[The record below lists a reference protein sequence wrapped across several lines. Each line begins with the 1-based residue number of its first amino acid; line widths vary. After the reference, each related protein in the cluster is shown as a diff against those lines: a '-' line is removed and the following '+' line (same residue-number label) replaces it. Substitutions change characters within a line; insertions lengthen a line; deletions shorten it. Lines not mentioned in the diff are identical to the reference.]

1 MILTSRNLWLIIG
14 LTLMSVLMHIIV
26 TVQVGSSLP
35 TADEANESKIK
46 RMEATYVKEVK
57 LSAPPVAVARP
68 VAPVTAAAPAKGKS
82 KKIKPPQDKA
92 SAPEESASEVAQA
105 ASEAVAEPKPETKVA
120 EAPPPPPPASAASTP
135 PKGPVFEWPKAT
147 KVSFKLEGYFRG
159 KLTGSAA
166 VEWLRKGNKYQ
177 VFLDTTVGGIFS
189 QQATSEG
196 EITPEGLYPTRN
208 ETKGRRFFT
217 DIPVRTIVF
226 DKDEITFPNGDKA
239 ARPEGVQDLISNI
252 IQLSYQ
258 FTLDPKLLQPGTSLK
273 VKVATAK
280 QLEDLV
286 LDVVKEDIIDSPMGP
301 LSAMHVKPRRLIET
315 GTPLPPVEIWF
326 APNLQYLPV
335 RIYAEKT
342 DGPREKQ
349 FNLKM
354 EMERPPQQVGA
365 QD

>member
-1 MILTSRNLWLIIG
+1 
-14 LTLMSVLMHIIV
+14 MSVVLHILI
-26 TVQVGSSLP
+26 TVQVGRSLP
-35 TADEANESKIK
+35 TPDEANESKIK

-68 VAPVTAAAPAKGKS
+68 MAPPAAAPKSNKGKN
-82 KKIKPPQDKA
+82 KKVKPPQDEA
-92 SAPEESASEVAQA
+92 SAPDEAASEVVQTASDVTTPPQA
-105 ASEAVAEPKPETKVA
+105 DTQVA
-120 EAPPPPPPASAASTP
+120 EAPPPPPAASRP
-135 PKGPVFEWPKAT
+135 SEPIKGPVFEWPKAT
-147 KVSFKLEGYFRG
+147 KVNFKLEGYFRG

-166 VEWLRKGNKYQ
+166 VEWLRQGNKYQ

-196 EITPEGLYPTRN
+196 EITPDGLYPTRN

-239 ARPEGVQDLISNI
+239 PRPEGVQDLISNI

-258 FTLDPKLLQPGTSLK
+258 FTLDPKLLKPGTSLS

-301 LSAMHVKPRRLIET
+301 LSAMHVKPRRVIET

-342 DGPREKQ
+342 DGPRDKQ

-365 QD
+365 KE